1 MEDGNE
7 DDLIMYEES
16 KEIKET
22 IWKIW
27 DLLNDQEIVSKLV
40 LESSLLNDLEKIKS
54 SSLLNLKDKK
64 ASNTINNS
72 SNKIEKKG
80 KINFKLI
87 LLKYRYFN

>member
-54 SSLLNLKDKK
+54 SSLLNLKDNK

>member
-54 SSLLNLKDKK
+54 SSLLNLKDNK

-80 KINFKLI
+80 KIYFK
-87 LLKYRYFN
+87 

>member
-27 DLLNDQEIVSKLV
+27 DLLNDKEIVNKIILN
-40 LESSLLNDLEKIKS
+40 SSLLSELEKCKS
-54 SSLLNLKDKK
+54 NTLLNQKEG
-64 ASNTINNS
+64 NTLNKINN
-72 SNKIEKKG
+72 NKIKDKIEKSG
-80 KINFKLI
+80 K
-87 LLKYRYFN
+87 Y

>member
-54 SSLLNLKDKK
+54 SSLLNLKDNK

-80 KINFKLI
+80 KIKFKLI